1 MSNYY
6 SLTVVNNE
14 GDVMHHYLGH
24 ETARTMGIF
33 IQVADER
40 GDIESV
46 TVQMNDGTIAVFSPE
61 DK

>member
-1 MSNYY
+1 
-6 SLTVVNNE
+6 
-14 GDVMHHYLGH
+14 
-24 ETARTMGIF
+24 MGIF

>member
-1 MSNYY
+1 
-6 SLTVVNNE
+6 
-14 GDVMHHYLGH
+14 MHHYLGH